1 MRGPGAGTG
10 TGADTGAG
18 TGADTDDVAGDRGG
32 RTGARE
38 PTVRRRGMR
47 GGEPGSEIP
56 GQGERRTGAEPSSSG
71 AGHETLPDRDDH
83 PLELHP
89 ELTTRR
95 FPVPRAGGAPKDRA
109 EHRAAI
115 HRRFEELAECRDGS
129 ARHRVLRD
137 ELIAEHMNYARYVA
151 SRFSVP
157 ADNAEDLEQVAY
169 LALIKAVDN
178 FDPARGTAFL
188 GYLTPMV
195 TGEIKRYFR
204 DATWD
209 VHVPRRMQE
218 LSLALHGAPAEQLER
233 RLGRSPT
240 IAELAEHLGAA
251 PEEIVEAFDASA
263 AYSATSLE
271 RPLVPG
277 DDQGASLGETLGED
291 DDAYQ
296 WVVDREA
303 LKPLLA
309 ALPERDK
316 RILLMRFFRN
326 MTQSQIGAELGV
338 SQMQV
343 SRYLARILGT
353 LRDAVFEDDDAGRG
367 GAGGSAGGGAGSS
380 GTASGTASGN
390 GSGAGG
396 AAGAGGGGPD
406 RSG

>member
-1 MRGPGAGTG
+1 MSTRGSGPGPASSGRGGPERDGDPVRPATETAPPVPVPAAPPAPG
-10 TGADTGAG
+10 SSAPPAPPIPPRTVRADRRLPEQ
-18 TGADTDDVAGDRGG
+18 DTDIPLPSIPSPRLGG
-32 RTGARE
+32 
-38 PTVRRRGMR
+38 
-47 GGEPGSEIP
+47 
-56 GQGERRTGAEPSSSG
+56 
-71 AGHETLPDRDDH
+71 
-83 PLELHP
+83 
-89 ELTTRR
+89 
-95 FPVPRAGGAPKDRA
+95 VPRDRA
-109 EHRAAI
+109 EHRAEI
-115 HRRFEELAECRDGS
+115 HRRFELLAECEPDS
-129 ARHRVLRD
+129 ARYRTLRD

-157 ADNAEDLEQVAY
+157 ADTAEDLEQVAY

-195 TGEIKRYFR
+195 AGEIKRYFR
-204 DATWD
+204 DSTWD

-240 IAELAEHLGAA
+240 IAELAEHLGAQ

-277 DDQGASLGETLGED
+277 DEQGASLGETLGGD
-291 DDAYQ
+291 DDAYE

-309 ALPERDK
+309 ALPEKDK
-316 RILLMRFFRN
+316 RILLMRFFRG
-326 MTQSQIGAELGV
+326 MTQSQIGTELGV

-343 SRYLARILGT
+343 SRYLTRILST
-353 LRDAVFEDDDAGRG
+353 LRDAVLVEDGEDEGKP
-367 GAGGSAGGGAGSS
+367 
-380 GTASGTASGN
+380 
-390 GSGAGG
+390 
-396 AAGAGGGGPD
+396 GGP
-406 RSG
+406 G

>member
-1 MRGPGAGTG
+1 MDGAGGKLPKPG
-10 TGADTGAG
+10 TEISGPAAPAVDQEREAVPGSGRDKTSGAP
-18 TGADTDDVAGDRGG
+18 GG
-32 RTGARE
+32 R
-38 PTVRRRGMR
+38 
-47 GGEPGSEIP
+47 
-56 GQGERRTGAEPSSSG
+56 
-71 AGHETLPDRDDH
+71 LPDRDDH

-95 FPVPRAGGAPKDRA
+95 FPTPRAGGAPRDRA

-115 HRRFEELAECRDGS
+115 HRRFEEFADCRPGS

-178 FDPARGTAFL
+178 FDPTRGTAFL

-240 IAELAEHLGAA
+240 IAELAEHLGAQ

-277 DDQGASLGETLGED
+277 DEQGASLGETLGED

-316 RILLMRFFRN
+316 RILLMRFFRG

-343 SRYLARILGT
+343 SRYLTRILGT
-353 LRDAVFEDDDAGRG
+353 LRDAVLVDDDANP
-367 GAGGSAGGGAGSS
+367 SPH
-380 GTASGTASGN
+380 
-390 GSGAGG
+390 
-396 AAGAGGGGPD
+396 AAP
-406 RSG
+406 

>member
-1 MRGPGAGTG
+1 MSPLDPTTAEPPRPEPSPRASRSRPET
-10 TGADTGAG
+10 
-18 TGADTDDVAGDRGG
+18 GG
-32 RTGARE
+32 RT
-38 PTVRRRGMR
+38 
-47 GGEPGSEIP
+47 
-56 GQGERRTGAEPSSSG
+56 
-71 AGHETLPDRDDH
+71 TLPDRDDR
-83 PLELHP
+83 PLDRHP
-89 ELTTRR
+89 ELSS
-95 FPVPRAGGAPKDRA
+95 PRLPTPRSGGAPRDRA
-109 EHRAAI
+109 QHRAAI
-115 HRRFEELAECRDGS
+115 HRRFEELAACKPGS
-129 ARHRVLRD
+129 DRHRVIRD

-240 IAELAEHLGAA
+240 IAELAEHLGAL

-277 DDQGASLGETLGED
+277 DEQGASLGETLGED

-316 RILLMRFFRN
+316 RILLMRFFRG

-343 SRYLARILGT
+343 SRYLTRILGT
-353 LRDAVFEDDDAGRG
+353 LRDAVLHDDEDGP
-367 GAGGSAGGGAGSS
+367 GGSARSNGTDDGDANPVAG
-380 GTASGTASGN
+380 
-390 GSGAGG
+390 
-396 AAGAGGGGPD
+396 
-406 RSG
+406 RRV

>member
-1 MRGPGAGTG
+1 MSTRGNGPGPGASGRG
-10 TGADTGAG
+10 GAG
-18 TGADTDDVAGDRGG
+18 NDGDRGRPETETETASEG
-32 RTGARE
+32 TTGG
-38 PTVRRRGMR
+38 T
-47 GGEPGSEIP
+47 
-56 GQGERRTGAEPSSSG
+56 TGAERVTEGTAETAIETVTAPAPAPAPTPAPASLPASASPSRVVR
-71 AGHETLPDRDDH
+71 ADRRLPDQDADI
-83 PLELHP
+83 PLPSIPSPRLGG
-89 ELTTRR
+89 
-95 FPVPRAGGAPKDRA
+95 VPRDRA
-109 EHRAAI
+109 EHRAEI
-115 HRRFEELAECRDGS
+115 HRRFEVLAECEPDS
-129 ARHRVLRD
+129 VRHRTLRD

-157 ADNAEDLEQVAY
+157 ADTAEDLEQVAY

-195 TGEIKRYFR
+195 AGEIKRYFR
-204 DATWD
+204 DSTWD

-240 IAELAEHLGAA
+240 IAELAEHLGAQ

-277 DDQGASLGETLGED
+277 DEQGASLGETLGGD
-291 DDAYQ
+291 DDAYE

-309 ALPERDK
+309 ALPEKDK
-316 RILLMRFFRN
+316 RILLMRFFRG
-326 MTQSQIGAELGV
+326 MTQSQIGTELGV

-343 SRYLARILGT
+343 SRYLTRILGT
-353 LRDAVFEDDDAGRG
+353 LRDAVLVEDGDEEPGK
-367 GAGGSAGGGAGSS
+367 
-380 GTASGTASGN
+380 
-390 GSGAGG
+390 
-396 AAGAGGGGPD
+396 P
-406 RSG
+406 